1 MPLVQTF
8 HRFQHHAGHRRKP
21 TEQAEPNT
29 TADNLPHPATQPR
42 SGRHEFGQHREQE
55 AGDHIRHK
63 RAHNERRPADRRQKH
78 IQRMPTA
85 DSNKSTDE
93 HHNIHQS
100 VGERIEPRL
109 HTFHRCQGNRR
120 RIHGVSGGRGCTSMR
135 HLNSVDC
142 LRDGMRVLTHSHHVS
157 RRLFLRFHCAPLYWP
172 PADSVV
178 PPIGRATTSW
188 AAVAAFLT
196 HMSLHGAPTYAPW
209 MSDSADSDIQSP
221 AEFSQ
226 AQSSRASHSRRIAGR
241 TSRSS
246 SPLNSTTR

>member
-63 RAHNERRPADRRQKH
+63 RAHNERRPANRRQEH

-85 DSNKSTDE
+85 DSNKSTDK

-142 LRDGMRVLTHSHHVS
+142 LRDGMRVLTRSHHVS

-172 PADSVV
+172 SADSVV
-178 PPIGRATTSW
+178 PAHRPCNNELGRLLPS
-188 AAVAAFLT
+188 
-196 HMSLHGAPTYAPW
+196 
-209 MSDSADSDIQSP
+209 
-221 AEFSQ
+221 
-226 AQSSRASHSRRIAGR
+226 
-241 TSRSS
+241 
-246 SPLNSTTR
+246 

>member
-21 TEQAEPNT
+21 TEQAKPNT

-142 LRDGMRVLTHSHHVS
+142 LRDGMRVLTRSHHVS
-157 RRLFLRFHCAPLYWP
+157 RRLFLRFHCAPPCTGLP
-172 PADSVV
+172 
-178 PPIGRATTSW
+178 
-188 AAVAAFLT
+188 
-196 HMSLHGAPTYAPW
+196 
-209 MSDSADSDIQSP
+209 
-221 AEFSQ
+221 
-226 AQSSRASHSRRIAGR
+226 R
-241 TSRSS
+241 TALFR
-246 SPLNSTTR
+246 P